1 MNQLSRS
8 TIIHY
13 AVLAAVVVGGL
24 VYWALRPETLN
35 PMADPQAAK
44 AMALVQTHPAHQAAT
59 IRQAISE
66 RVRSLKENGRGVYL
80 GEWNV
85 EQVGEQ
91 AYLVSILMRE
101 EGSRGWIERQYT
113 WRVDVRRKAVQ
124 AIGMPAMD
132 VMPLEDLPPS
142 PFAGSP

>member
-1 MNQLSRS
+1 MQLSMS
-8 TIIHY
+8 KMVHY
-13 AVLAAVVVGGL
+13 AVLALVLIGGT
-24 VYWALRPETLN
+24 VYWATRPETLN

-66 RVRSLKENGRGVYL
+66 RARSLKDDGRGVFL
-80 GEWNV
+80 GEWQV
-85 EQVGEQ
+85 EQVGGD

-101 EGSRGWIERQYT
+101 QGSQGWIEREYR
-113 WRVDVRRKAVQ
+113 WRVDVRRKMVQ
-124 AIGMPAMD
+124 AVGMPAMD

-142 PFAGSP
+142 PFAGSS